1 MAFFLDFYLTH
12 SISLRVIEKFLCIDS
27 WNIFP
32 STSGNIYVVTFIFM
46 IIIILSLFFFWMCM
60 CFLNPTLFFNKTT
73 VHFSLTFYFNISYK
87 NAFIYTAL
95 SINVNLAYT
104 VDICVIYKLINIQE
118 FSCRM
123 KLNAFFFRLHYIIYS
138 NRFCTSTRLHI
149 S

>member
-1 MAFFLDFYLTH
+1 MTISLYMAFFSWFLFNAFNKLAGNRKVSLYWFMKYFPLNLRQHICCYLYFYDHHH
-12 SISLRVIEKFLCIDS
+12 SF
-27 WNIFP
+27 
-32 STSGNIYVVTFIFM
+32 
-46 IIIILSLFFFWMCM
+46 SLFFCMCM

-123 KLNAFFFRLHYIIYS
+123 KLNDILFSLALY
-138 NRFCTSTRLHI
+138 HI
-149 S
+149 Q